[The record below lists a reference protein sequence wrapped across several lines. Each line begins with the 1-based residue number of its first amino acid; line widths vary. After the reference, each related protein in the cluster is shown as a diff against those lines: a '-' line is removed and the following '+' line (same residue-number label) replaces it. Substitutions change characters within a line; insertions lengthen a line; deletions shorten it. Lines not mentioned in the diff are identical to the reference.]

1 MKELL
6 LLVTVMFL
14 VGCASKPRPVA
25 YSYSTYTAPSTP
37 YYVPYTPPPASQA
50 KARPVPTQYVAP
62 PKPRVLP
69 RLSYENLVRFE
80 SDCSV
85 RTEQIALLEEQLKRT
100 TFYTVGGVEGNT
112 IPNKISKSYYSLV
125 KYRIWTLR
133 LGCQGSEVQADVV
146 SEDRRR
152 VSIPNQA
159 PQETRC
165 YFEERVETKANS
177 KQVQYL
183 NAEHT
188 TVRRELCTN
197 HPYITDRPFIR
208 MGDQLNFAWGDV
220 KTEPTL
226 VGVRRWRGNLYQMIP
241 KTEMHQNQA
250 VRFTLVVVRTSANQ
264 WTVVDKY

>member
-1 MKELL
+1 MKEFLL
-6 LLVTVMFL
+6 LATVMFL

-37 YYVPYTPPPASQA
+37 YYAPYTPP
-50 KARPVPTQYVAP
+50 RPVPTQYVAP
-62 PKPRVLP
+62 QAKPRPLP
-69 RLSYENLVRFE
+69 RLSYEDLVRFE
-80 SDCSV
+80 SDCSM

-112 IPNKISKSYYSLV
+112 SPNKISKSYYALV

-146 SEDRRR
+146 REDRKRIA
-152 VSIPNQA
+152 IPNQA

-177 KQVQYL
+177 RSVQYL

-208 MGDQLNFAWGDV
+208 MGDQLNFAWGEV
-220 KTEPTL
+220 GAEPTL

-264 WTVVDKY
+264 WTVVDKF

>member
-1 MKELL
+1 MKEFLL
-6 LLVTVMFL
+6 LATVMFL

-25 YSYSTYTAPSTP
+25 YSYATYTAPSTP
-37 YYVPYTPPPASQA
+37 YYVPYTPP
-50 KARPVPTQYVAP
+50 RPVATQYVAP
-62 PKPRVLP
+62 SPKPRPLP
-69 RLSYENLVRFE
+69 RLSYEDLIRFE
-80 SDCSV
+80 SDCNV

-100 TFYTVGGVEGNT
+100 TFYNVGGVEGNT
-112 IPNKISKSYYSLV
+112 TPNKISKSYYALA

-152 VSIPNQA
+152 VAIPNQA

-177 KQVQYL
+177 RSVQYL

-264 WTVVDKY
+264 WTVVDKF

>member
-1 MKELL
+1 MKEFILL
-6 LLVTVMFL
+6 ATVLFL

-37 YYVPYTPPPASQA
+37 YYVPYTPPPPAQTRS
-50 KARPVPTQYVAP
+50 RPVATQYVAP

-69 RLSYENLVRFE
+69 RLSYEDLIRFE
-80 SDCSV
+80 SDCNL
-85 RTEQIALLEEQLKRT
+85 RGEQLALLEEQLKRT
-100 TFYTVGGVEGNT
+100 TFHTVGGVEGNT
-112 IPNKISKSYYSLV
+112 TPNKISKSYYSLV

-133 LGCQGSEVQADVV
+133 LGCQGSEVNADVV
-146 SEDRRR
+146 SEDRKRIA
-152 VSIPNQA
+152 IPNQA

-177 KQVQYL
+177 RSVQYL

-250 VRFTLVVVRTSANQ
+250 VRFTLVVARTSANQ
-264 WTVVDKY
+264 WTVVDKF

>member
-1 MKELL
+1 MKEFLL
-6 LLVTVMFL
+6 LATVMFL

-25 YSYSTYTAPSTP
+25 YSYATYTAPSTP
-37 YYVPYTPPPASQA
+37 YYAPYTPP
-50 KARPVPTQYVAP
+50 RPVATQYVAP
-62 PKPRVLP
+62 PPKPRPLP
-69 RLSYENLVRFE
+69 RLSYEDLIRFE
-80 SDCSV
+80 SDCNV
-85 RTEQIALLEEQLKRT
+85 RGEQIALLEEQLKRT

-112 IPNKISKSYYSLV
+112 TPNKISKSYYALV

-133 LGCQGSEVQADVV
+133 LGCQGSEVQTDVV

-152 VSIPNQA
+152 ISIPNQA

-177 KQVQYL
+177 RSVQFL

-208 MGDQLNFAWGDV
+208 MGDQLSFAWGEAGI
-220 KTEPTL
+220 EPTL
-226 VGVRRWRGNLYQMIP
+226 VGVRRWRGNLNQMIP

-264 WTVVDKY
+264 WTVVDKF